1 MSKKQIVN
9 VVLILGLLTFPLT
22 GSASAEDVLPTKV
35 KESIETN
42 ENFEKKDG
50 SATDEQKAKMKTE
63 SEEEEAI
70 KKARMEWKKAEREKE
85 ETTMKAKKEE
95 QASEN
100 KEKEAIRKA
109 RKKETKKNAPDDY
122 WTIRERGKGWK

>member
-42 ENFEKKDG
+42 ENFEKKDDN
-50 SATDEQKAKMKTE
+50 ATDEQKAKVKPE
-63 SEEEEAI
+63 NEEEEAI
-70 KKARMEWKKAEREKE
+70 KKARMKWKKEAREKQ
-85 ETTMKAKKEE
+85 ETTMKTKKGE
-95 QASEN
+95 QEAEK
-100 KEKEAIRKA
+100 KEKEAIKKA
-109 RKKETKKNAPDDY
+109 RKKETKKNSPDDY
-122 WTIRERGKGWK
+122 FSIRERGKGFK